1 MQFFRSV
8 LFRIVGGY
16 IALLLATVATVSFL
30 FYINTAGLLSR
41 EVNRQIHSMTRHLIG
56 EQTARGIPSLIDE
69 INGLLSDDKDVA
81 SEEYLL
87 LNAHGDR
94 LAGNIGYW
102 RSLNLAEDQ
111 IVEASIKRVSTY
123 QDSRVLMHRFPDGSM
138 LVVGRTLQD
147 LNSLRGIILRSI
159 YISFLFAGVLTLAGS
174 FLFKKYLQRQLR
186 AIHNVTVNV
195 TEGNLRK
202 RVEFTG
208 GKDEFATIASE
219 INAMLDKIELLMN
232 VARGTSNAIAH
243 DLRTPLGRIRATL
256 ENTLRRETLQD
267 PLREDIE
274 YSLAEIDKL
283 LSMFEKILQISEAEA
298 GVRRRSFERLNL
310 TEVAQ
315 EICEFYEPAIE
326 AEGGSLAFN
335 AAAHPMIYG
344 DRELLAVILS
354 NLIENA
360 NKYAGERCQITVTI
374 SVSEGKAIL
383 CVADNGPGIP
393 EASQER
399 ITEWFFRCDNS
410 RHLPG
415 NGLGL
420 SIVSSYVALHEGTLS
435 FRNTHPGL
443 TVHIEMPKA

>member
-16 IALLLATVATVSFL
+16 VALLLATVATVSFL

-41 EVNRQIHSMTRHLIG
+41 EVNRQIRTMTRHLVA
-56 EQTARGIPSLIDE
+56 EQETRGVPSLIGE
-69 INGLLSDDKDVA
+69 IGGLLSDDKDVA

-87 LNAHGDR
+87 LDPRGEK

-102 RSLNLAEDQ
+102 RSLDLVEDQ
-111 IVEASIKRVSTY
+111 ITEASVKRVSTY

-138 LVVGRTLQD
+138 LVVGRTMQD
-147 LNSLRGIILRSI
+147 LNSLRSIIVRSI

-256 ENTLRRETLQD
+256 ENALRREELHD
-267 PLREDIE
+267 PLHEDIE
-274 YSLAEIDKL
+274 YALAEIDKL
-283 LSMFEKILQISEAEA
+283 LGMFEKILQISEAEA
-298 GVRRRSFERLNL
+298 GVRRRTFERLDL
-310 TEVAQ
+310 AEVAR
-315 EICEFYEPAIE
+315 EICEFYEPAID
-326 AEGGSLAFN
+326 ADGSTLEFRAN
-335 AAAHPMIYG
+335 AHPVVYG
-344 DRELLAVILS
+344 DRELLAVVLS

-360 NKYAGERCQITVTI
+360 SKYAGMACRITVTI
-374 SVSEGKAIL
+374 DTDGTRAIL
-383 CVADNGPGIP
+383 SVADTGPGIP
-393 EASQER
+393 EAALER
-399 ITEWFFRCDNS
+399 ITEWFFRCDSS

-420 SIVSSYVALHEGTLS
+420 SIVSSYVALHEGTLE
-435 FRNTHPGL
+435 FHNTYPGL
-443 TVHIEMPKA
+443 TVRMTIPSA

>member
-1 MQFFRSV
+1 MRFFRSV

-56 EQTARGIPSLIDE
+56 EQTNRGIPSLINE
-69 INGLLSDDKDVA
+69 IDGLLSDDKDVA

-87 LNAHGDR
+87 LSPHGDK

-102 RSLNLAEDQ
+102 RSLNLVEDQ
-111 IVEASIKRVSTY
+111 IVEASAKRVSTY
-123 QDSRVLMHRFPDGSM
+123 QESRVLMHHFPDGSM
-138 LVVGRTLQD
+138 LVVGRTMQD

-159 YISFLFAGVLTLAGS
+159 YISFLFAGVLTLVGS

-202 RVEFTG
+202 RVEFAG
-208 GKDEFATIASE
+208 GQDEFATIASE
-219 INAMLDKIELLMN
+219 INEMLDKIELLMN

-256 ENTLRRETLQD
+256 ENTLRREELHD
-267 PLREDIE
+267 PLRGNIE

-283 LSMFEKILQISEAEA
+283 LGMFEKILQISEAEA
-298 GVRRRSFERLNL
+298 GVRRRSFERLDL
-310 TEVAQ
+310 AEVAQ
-315 EICEFYEPAIE
+315 EICEFYEPAID
-326 AEGGSLAFN
+326 AEGGTLVCQAD
-335 AAAHPMIYG
+335 ARPIILG
-344 DRELLAVILS
+344 DRELLAVVLS

-360 NKYAGERCQITVTI
+360 SKYAGANCRIHVTI
-374 SVSEGKAIL
+374 SVEEGKAAL
-383 CVADNGPGIP
+383 TVADSGPGIP
-393 EASQER
+393 EAALER
-399 ITEWFFRCDNS
+399 ITEWFFRCDSS

-420 SIVSSYVALHEGTLS
+420 SIVSSYVALHEGTLA

-443 TVHIEMPKA
+443 SVRIAMPLA